1 MLLMSCPSG
10 RRAQRNL
17 FLAAALVATLLS
29 SAAYLTDFASF
40 DDVRL
45 VTSVG
50 LSNTPMPAQETDMA
64 TFASTDSGLPVSF
77 APAMSL
83 ETFDF
88 VHNAPLAPKFS
99 QFAIPDETGLKL
111 RPALPANAS
120 PGNPVEP
127 DWPPSNI
134 AAMVDTI
141 ESVPEPV
148 PLPVPRPPEFRA
160 PAPRLSEAPRKSRA
174 AVPVSRTSAAVASEP
189 PDDRS
194 FLEKLFGGKPA
205 SPPASALGYA
215 SLDSGTGNIAPS
227 ARFNPAPR
235 STETAATAVY
245 DISAKVVIMPNGE
258 RLEAHSGLGDKL
270 DDPRYVHVSMRGA
283 TPPGTYELTEREKLF
298 HGIRALRMNP
308 VGGSAAI
315 HGRVGLLAHT
325 YMLGPNGDSNGC
337 VSFKDY
343 DRFLQAYLRGEVTRL
358 VVVVG
363 RGQDALPRV
372 ANADN
377 GK

>member
-17 FLAAALVATLLS
+17 FLTATLVATLLS
-29 SAAYLTDFASF
+29 SAAYLADFAPF
-40 DDVRL
+40 DDVRP

-50 LSNTPMPAQETDMA
+50 LSNTPTPAQETDMG
-64 TFASTDSGLPVSF
+64 TFASTDSGPPVSF

-99 QFAIPDETGLKL
+99 QFAVPDDSGLTPQPGL
-111 RPALPANAS
+111 SADAS
-120 PGNPVEP
+120 SGNSVEP
-127 DWPPSNI
+127 DQPPSHL
-134 AAMVDTI
+134 AAIVDMI
-141 ESVPEPV
+141 EPAPEPV
-148 PLPVPRPPEFRA
+148 PLPVPRPPELRA
-160 PAPRLSEAPRKSRA
+160 PAPRLSEAPRKSGA
-174 AVPVSRTSAAVASEP
+174 AAPVPRTSAALASP

-205 SPPASALGYA
+205 SPPAPALGYA
-215 SLDSGTGNIAPS
+215 SLDSGTGNTVPS
-227 ARFNPAPR
+227 ARFNPAPH

-270 DDPRYVHVSMRGA
+270 DDPRHVHVSMRGA

-298 HGIRALRMNP
+298 HGVRALRMNP

-325 YMLGPNGDSNGC
+325 YMLGPKGDSNGC

-343 DRFLQAYLRGEVTRL
+343 DRFLQAYLRDEVKRL
-358 VVVVG
+358 VVVLG

-372 ANADN
+372 ANANN

>member
-17 FLAAALVATLLS
+17 FLTAAKVATLLS
-29 SAAYLTDFASF
+29 SATYLADFASF
-40 DDVRL
+40 DDVRP
-45 VTSVG
+45 VASVG
-50 LSNTPMPAQETDMA
+50 LANSPTPAQETDMGLF
-64 TFASTDSGLPVSF
+64 TPTDSRPLVSF

-99 QFAIPDETGLKL
+99 QFAVPDETGLKP
-111 RPALPANAS
+111 RPALPVSAS
-120 PGNPVEP
+120 SGNPVEP
-127 DWPPSNI
+127 DRPPSHL
-134 AAMVDTI
+134 AAIVDMI
-141 ESVPEPV
+141 EPAPEPV
-148 PLPVPRPPEFRA
+148 PLPVPRPPELRA
-160 PAPRLSEAPRKSRA
+160 PAPWLSETPRKSRA
-174 AVPVSRTSAAVASEP
+174 AAPAPVTSAAVTSEP

-194 FLEKLFGGKPA
+194 FLEKLFGSKPA
-205 SPPASALGYA
+205 SPPATDLGYA
-215 SLDSGTGNIAPS
+215 SLGSGTGNIAPS
-227 ARFNPAPR
+227 ARFNPAPSLTR
-235 STETAATAVY
+235 EAATAVY

-270 DDPRYVHVSMRGA
+270 DDPRHVHVSMRGA

-298 HGIRALRMNP
+298 HGVRALRMNP

-325 YMLGPNGDSNGC
+325 YMLGPKGDSNGC

-343 DRFLQAYLRGEVTRL
+343 DRFLQAYLRDEVKRL
-358 VVVVG
+358 VVVLG

-372 ANADN
+372 ANANN